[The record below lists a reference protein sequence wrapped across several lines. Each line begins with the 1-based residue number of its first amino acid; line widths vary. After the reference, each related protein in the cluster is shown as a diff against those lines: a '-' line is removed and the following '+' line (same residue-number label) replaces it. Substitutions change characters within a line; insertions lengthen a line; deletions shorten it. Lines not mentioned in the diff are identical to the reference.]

1 MVILFP
7 FAVMISTAI
16 KPRAEILTF
25 PPVWLPKNIRLQNF
39 VDMWHAVGFGQALVN
54 SALVSGAATILCLL
68 IAIPAAYATAWTRF
82 RGKRLFRQFL
92 LITQMLSPVVL
103 VLGIFRLMATLGL
116 VDQLWALVLAYAAFN
131 LAFAIW
137 MLQAYF
143 GTIPKELEEAARLD
157 GASTVQRLRLVLLP
171 LAAPA
176 LGVTAHIRFSV
187 LLERIRF
194 GANAAPV
201 DAEIHADSA
210 DFFSRRRTLLDRMGS
225 RHGSHV
231 PC

>member
-1 MVILFP
+1 MTNAKKTIVSWLFLSPLVVVILFP

-39 VDMWHAVGFGQALVN
+39 VDMWHAVGFGQALIN
-54 SALVSGAATILCLL
+54 SALVSGAATVLCLL

-103 VLGIFRLMATLGL
+103 VLGIFRLMVTLGL
-116 VDQLWALVLAYAAFN
+116 VDKLWALVLAYAAFN

-143 GTIPKELEEAARLD
+143 GTIPKEQKRRHALMALLCCRGCEWCCCHWLHRRW
-157 GASTVQRLRLVLLP
+157 VLRL
-171 LAAPA
+171 
-176 LGVTAHIRFSV
+176 S
-187 LLERIRF
+187 
-194 GANAAPV
+194 
-201 DAEIHADSA
+201 S
-210 DFFSRRRTLLDRMGS
+210 FFCIAGTNLFWR
-225 RHGSHV
+225 
-231 PC
+231 